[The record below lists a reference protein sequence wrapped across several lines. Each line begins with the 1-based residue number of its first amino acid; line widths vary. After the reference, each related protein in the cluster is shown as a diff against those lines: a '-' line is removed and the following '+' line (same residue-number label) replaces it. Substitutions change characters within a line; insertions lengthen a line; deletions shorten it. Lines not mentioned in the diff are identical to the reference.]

1 MIWNPT
7 LIDYPPTPP
16 VPKYHLRKDI
26 LPIEIDLSD
35 DEGDRVVED
44 DSSDLSDL
52 PVKMENGKEEVSA
65 IRSPEENPVIETGQ
79 LPRLCPWTIQTQC
92 RGDEQGGPHCDY
104 DTERSPQPW
113 WRRMDGVDGGARI
126 SDGTPVTK
134 LRHSKVNKMIEF
146 HETVAK

>member
-79 LPRLCPWTIQTQC
+79 LPRLCPWTIKT
-92 RGDEQGGPHCDY
+92 RGF
-104 DTERSPQPW
+104 DTAYAAARRNAGETSKGDHTATTIQNVALSP
-113 WRRMDGVDGGARI
+113 GGAEWMVSTGERGYMMVHRLR
-126 SDGTPVTK
+126 SCVT
-134 LRHSKVNKMIEF
+134 
-146 HETVAK
+146 AK